1 MKERNVCRKKEAET
15 YKLTL
20 GKNERERKKIKSE
33 GIKNCLQGVF
43 ASTKYGDISLAIRAK
58 DV

>member
-1 MKERNVCRKKEAET
+1 MK
-15 YKLTL
+15 
-20 GKNERERKKIKSE
+20 ERKKIKSE

-43 ASTKYGDISLAIRAK
+43 ASTKYVDISLAIRAK